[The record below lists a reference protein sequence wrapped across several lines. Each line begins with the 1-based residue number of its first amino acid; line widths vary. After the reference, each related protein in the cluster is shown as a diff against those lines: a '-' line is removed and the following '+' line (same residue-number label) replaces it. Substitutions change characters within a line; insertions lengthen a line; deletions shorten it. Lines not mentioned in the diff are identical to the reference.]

1 MLHMKLT
8 KKKRKK
14 KKKKK
19 KQQQQQLTMI
29 KSFMRVHS

>member
-19 KQQQQQLTMI
+19 KQQQQLTMI

>member
-8 KKKRKK
+8 KKKKKKKEKK
-14 KKKKK
+14 KKK
-19 KQQQQQLTMI
+19 QQQQLTMI